1 MQILVVSW
9 VKYKPYRYGEHACK
23 YDNSKV
29 YLTKITCDD
38 QSTWEWSYDI
48 TSTAV
53 ADVAYDLFTSTSPN
67 GDNINEI
74 MVWLANIN
82 AGPISA
88 VFNAEGQAVP
98 AISNVELEGNT
109 WLTLTFLCEFWVLST
124 DGTSFL
130 GIYSPEVTARTMFS
144 HSYLLMVLSS
154 TISTPTS
161 TPFWR
166 YATMNMHEQ
175 GRKMIEPMIVP
186 NWRGRVPRYTIS
198 QDGTRGNRSYVWYGD
213 TDNVSLHAS

>member
-1 MQILVVSW
+1 M
-9 VKYKPYRYGEHACK
+9 KFKPYRYGEHARK

-29 YLTKITCDD
+29 YPTKITRDD

-98 AISNVELEGNT
+98 AISNVEIEGNT
-109 WLTLTFLCEFWVLST
+109 WFTLIFV
-124 DGTSFL
+124 
-130 GIYSPEVTARTMFS
+130 
-144 HSYLLMVLSS
+144 
-154 TISTPTS
+154 
-161 TPFWR
+161 
-166 YATMNMHEQ
+166 
-175 GRKMIEPMIVP
+175 
-186 NWRGRVPRYTIS
+186 
-198 QDGTRGNRSYVWYGD
+198 
-213 TDNVSLHAS
+213 